1 MKTVTE
7 GLQILLKYFP
17 DGDIAAEHDIIYAGG
32 DNDDVSISDED
43 MKRLEEFRWHYDKSL
58 PSWYTYV

>member
-1 MKTVTE
+1 MKTVVE

-17 DGDIAAEHDIIYAGG
+17 DGDIAAEHDVIYAGG

-43 MKRLEEFRWHYDKSL
+43 MKRLEELRWHYDESL
-58 PSWYTYV
+58 PSWFHYV

>member
-1 MKTVTE
+1 MKTVVE

-17 DGDIAAEHDIIYAGG
+17 DGYVSAEHDIIYAGG
-32 DNDDVSISDED
+32 DNDEVSISED
-43 MKRLEEFRWHYDKSL
+43 DVKRLEELRWHYDKSL

>member
-1 MKTVTE
+1 MKTVAE

-17 DGDIAAEHDIIYAGG
+17 DGYIAAEHDIIYAGG
-32 DNDDVSISDED
+32 DNEDVSISDED
-43 MKRLEEFRWHYDKSL
+43 MIRLEKLRWHYDKSL